1 MDDDQDTRPINT
13 GYQSFNDS
21 VSESTNPQAISSS
34 AGATSSPSSGAIPP
48 RYQSNQQRADRNLQD
63 DLRQT
68 ATGECVCIYKL
79 GLSIIMISLFG
90 IKGGKSDVLQY
101 LNLVS

>member
-1 MDDDQDTRPINT
+1 MDDDHDTRPINT
-13 GYQSFNDS
+13 GYQSFSDS
-21 VSESTNPQAISSS
+21 VSESTNPQAVSSS
-34 AGATSSPSSGAIPP
+34 TGAASSPSSGAIPT

-79 GLSIIMISLFG
+79 GLSIIILLFG
-90 IKGGKSDVLQY
+90 IYKGEIRQ
-101 LNLVS
+101 